1 MKLLICGYCN
11 DIFNLK
17 INEYKECSCGKTA
30 GAYIDNER
38 AVYSG
43 DHLGCLAI
51 HNKWYWLAV
60 NNRLENYHVGDRTF
74 IGWCVPEGSPDGN
87 FTKVD
92 DVKKYMPTII
102 KRSEE

>member
-51 HNKWYWLAV
+51 HNMWWKYALS
-60 NNRLENYHVGDRTF
+60 NRLESRHFGDRTF
-74 IGWCVPEGSPDGN
+74 IGWCVPEDSLDGN
-87 FTKVD
+87 FIRTD
-92 DVKKYMPTII
+92 DVKGWL
-102 KRSEE
+102 RDEEK